1 MILYFGIMILS
12 GMFGVQAKD
21 FPEPLMKIAYLF
33 PTTYVS
39 SEFIDF
45 WQGGTYNFMPYIQ
58 SLVLFTAVSAIVL
71 FLAIN
76 KDSRYIRKEKVSTI
90 K

>member
-1 MILYFGIMILS
+1 MILS

-21 FPEPLMKIAYLF
+21 FPAPLMKIAYLF
-33 PTTYVS
+33 PTTYIS
-39 SEFIDF
+39 SEFADF
-45 WQGGTYNFMPYIQ
+45 WQGGSYNFMPYIQ

-76 KDSRYIRKEKVSTI
+76 KDSRYNHKERVSAT